1 MRALKLAPGA
11 EVKSHR
17 RQEEEVIF
25 VHKGRFGL
33 AVDGEH
39 LELQQGDTFTT
50 PIGSKRIFTNP
61 GTSTSIVY
69 ITRRHD
75 QPQAPEFI

>member
-11 EVKSHR
+11 MVASHC

-25 VHKGRFGL
+25 VQTGTFRVE
-33 AVDGEH
+33 VDGKI
-39 LELQQGDTFTT
+39 LDLGQGDTFMT
-50 PIGSKRIFTNP
+50 PIGSQRTFSNQ
-61 GTSTSIVY
+61 GTDTSIVY

-75 QPQAPEFI
+75 QPQAPDFT